1 MATNNKEQQEE
12 NVVEVIDTNLKTAS
26 QKIADN
32 KKSIYIVVALIAVV
46 AAAVAAYIFLYRNP
60 RVNAAAEA
68 YNQVEISAMGNDSIA
83 ADAYRKV
90 ADKYSHTDAGN
101 LAALSAAESYYNS
114 GNYKKAV
121 EYLDEFSC
129 SEPVLAANAMVLKG
143 DCFVNLKKYD
153 DALSAYK
160 KALSK
165 GDENPQIAPRVLLK
179 MANIYDAQKKYDE
192 ALECYE
198 EIKDEFPQFALGNG
212 LGIDAYIEREK
223 ARLGK

>member
-12 NVVEVIDTNLKTAS
+12 NVVERLDSNLNSAS

-32 KKSIYIVVALIAVV
+32 KKSIFIVVALIAVV

-68 YNQVEISAMGNDSIA
+68 YNQVEITAMGNDSVA

-101 LAALSAAESYYNS
+101 LASLSAAESFYNA
-114 GNYKKAV
+114 GKYKEAIDC
-121 EYLDEFSC
+121 LDDFSC
-129 SEPVLAANAMVLKG
+129 SEPVLAANALVLKG
-143 DCFVNLKKYD
+143 DCYVNLKKYD
-153 DALSAYK
+153 DALKCYD

-165 GDENPQIAPRVLLK
+165 GDDNQQIAPRVLLK
-179 MANIYDAQKKYDE
+179 KANIYDAQKNYKE

-198 EIKDEFPQFALGNG
+198 EISEDFPQFVLGNG
-212 LGIDAYIEREK
+212 LSVDAYIEREK